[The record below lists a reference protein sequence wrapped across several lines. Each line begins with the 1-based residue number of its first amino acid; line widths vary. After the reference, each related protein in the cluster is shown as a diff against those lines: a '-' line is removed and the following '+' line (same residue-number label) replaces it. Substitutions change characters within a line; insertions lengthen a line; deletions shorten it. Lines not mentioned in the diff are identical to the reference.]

1 MLTCFSLKQQHQHMK
16 AEYDFS
22 KAKRG
27 AHIAIPP
34 GRTRITIRLDSDII
48 EWFRQ
53 LVNEAGGGN
62 YQSLVNEALRAHI
75 TNQGLE
81 KTLRRVIREEM
92 RRVA

>member
-1 MLTCFSLKQQHQHMK
+1 MK

-27 AHIAIPP
+27 AQVATPP
-34 GRTRITIRLDSDII
+34 GKTRITIRLDSDII

-62 YQSLVNEALRAHI
+62 YQSLINEALRAHI

-92 RRVA
+92 KRVA